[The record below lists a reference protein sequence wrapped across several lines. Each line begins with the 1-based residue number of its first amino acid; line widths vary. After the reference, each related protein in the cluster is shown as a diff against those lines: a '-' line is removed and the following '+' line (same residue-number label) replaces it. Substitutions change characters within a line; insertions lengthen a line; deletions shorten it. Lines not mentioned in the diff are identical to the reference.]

1 MKEERKRGDVAVLTA
16 RSRDGHV
23 VEQCELSLE
32 DYYQGLHD
40 LIDSN
45 EYRAAR
51 GIVIIEGEL
60 FDPDGKRDQE
70 FRNQYGDDGA
80 YTGGRTVF
88 ADGTVNED

>member
-1 MKEERKRGDVAVLTA
+1 MKEERTRRDVVILAA
-16 RSRDGHV
+16 RSQNGRV

-45 EYRAAR
+45 EYRSAR
-51 GIVIIEGEL
+51 GIVVLEGEL
-60 FDPDGKRDQE
+60 FDPDGKLEQK
-70 FRNQYGDDGA
+70 FRNQYGADGA
-80 YTGGRTVF
+80 YIGGRTVF